1 MNAKAIDIARAAIHA
16 RGHHGSANVPQQRKA
31 DPATDFG
38 AVAVHPALRT
48 RLAQR
53 REIVLCTGEDQR
65 TLAQIRQQHAWEHD
79 SEPGAP
85 NRHGAEVATV
95 RIQRLSPGQ
104 RQHHAAEREERIAI
118 RRGAD

>member
-16 RGHHGSANVPQQRKA
+16 RGRHGSANVPQQRKA

-53 REIVLCTGEDQR
+53 REIVLE
-65 TLAQIRQQHAWEHD
+65 LAELMQDHD
-79 SEPGAP
+79 LTA
-85 NRHGAEVATV
+85 ALLVA
-95 RIQRLSPGQ
+95 R
-104 RQHHAAEREERIAI
+104 AAA
-118 RRGAD
+118 A